1 MNSPIIAFFNNKG
14 GVGKTS
20 LVYHL
25 AWMYYD
31 LGLKVVAADLDP
43 QANLT
48 AAFLDEDRLEE
59 VWEESNINSYN
70 TIFRCIKPLLSG
82 IGDVAAPDL
91 EQIED
96 GLSLLIGD
104 LQLSGFEDELSS
116 QWSDCLDRKER
127 AFRVIS
133 AFWRILSRAAMSSNA
148 DVVLVDL
155 GPNLGAINRAALISA
170 DYVVVPLSPDL
181 FSLQGLKNLGPTLR
195 RWREEW
201 QERTSKNPAADLALP
216 TGKMQAVGYIVL
228 QHGVRSNR
236 PVKSFQRWIARI
248 PDIYRSEVIQ
258 QQNDLGETISNDPNR
273 LALLKH
279 YQSLMPMA
287 QESRKP
293 IFHLKPADGAIGAH
307 IYAVQ
312 AVFKDFR
319 DLAQKIANRTDI
331 HSSIA
336 EITAN
341 LGRMKLGQGELENAE
356 VLLKEALQQ
365 MESIGIKYQVAEV
378 NWDLAQLELHKFNQ
392 PLATQYYQTAHLLFS
407 ELGAAKDLERIESE
421 WSIATTSSHQR

>member
-1 MNSPIIAFFNNKG
+1 MTPPIIAFFNNKG

-25 AWMYYD
+25 AWMYCD
-31 LGLKVVAADLDP
+31 LGLQVVAADLDP

-59 VWEESNINSYN
+59 IWEGSDIEDYN
-70 TIFRCIKPLLSG
+70 TVFRCVKPLLTG
-82 IGDVAAPDL
+82 VGDITTPNL
-91 EQIED
+91 EKIED

-133 AFWRILSRAAMSSNA
+133 AFWRVLSQAASSNGA

-155 GPNLGAINRAALISA
+155 GPNLGAINRAALIAS

-181 FSLQGLKNLGPTLR
+181 FSLQGLKNLGPTVR

-201 QERTSKNPAADLALP
+201 QERIPKNPASDLLLP
-216 TGKMQAVGYIVL
+216 TGKMQPVGYIIL
-228 QHGVRSNR
+228 QHGVRFDR
-236 PVKSFQRWIARI
+236 PVQAFQRWIEKI
-248 PDIYRSEVIQ
+248 PHIYNSDVLQKRH
-258 QQNDLGETISNDPNR
+258 ETVTSSPSSDPNR

-287 QESRKP
+287 QESHKP

-307 IYAVQ
+307 TSAVKL
-312 AVFKDFR
+312 VHTDFMV
-319 DLAQKIANRTDI
+319 LAQKIADRTGLVLP
-331 HSSIA
+331 HNSLPL
-336 EITAN
+336 N
-341 LGRMKLGQGELENAE
+341 LE
-356 VLLKEALQQ
+356 VR
-365 MESIGIKYQVAEV
+365 V
-378 NWDLAQLELHKFNQ
+378 
-392 PLATQYYQTAHLLFS
+392 
-407 ELGAAKDLERIESE
+407 
-421 WSIATTSSHQR
+421 

>member
-1 MNSPIIAFFNNKG
+1 MTPPIIAFFNNKG

-25 AWMYYD
+25 AWMYFD
-31 LGLKVVAADLDP
+31 LGLKVIAADLDP

-59 VWEESNINSYN
+59 IWEGSNANSYN
-70 TIFRCIKPLLSG
+70 TVFRCVKPLLSG
-82 IGDVAAPDL
+82 VGDIATPNL
-91 EQIED
+91 EKIED

-133 AFWRILSRAAMSSNA
+133 AFWRVLSQAASIDSA

-155 GPNLGAINRAALISA
+155 GPNLGAINRAALIAS

-181 FSLQGLKNLGPTLR
+181 FSLQGLKNLGPTVR

-201 QERTSKNPAADLALP
+201 QERIPKNPALSLALP
-216 TGKMQAVGYIVL
+216 EGKMQPVGYVIL
-228 QHGVRSNR
+228 QHGVRFDR
-236 PVKSFQRWIARI
+236 PVKAFQRWIELI
-248 PDIYRSEVIQ
+248 QHIYNDEVIQ
-258 QQNDLGETISNDPNR
+258 KQDEIDLTPASDPNR

-287 QESRKP
+287 QESHKP

-307 IYAVQ
+307 VDAVRL
-312 AVFKDFR
+312 VYWDFKE
-319 DLAQKIANRTDI
+319 LAQKIAARTGLLLPDSQLV
-331 HSSIA
+331 SS
-336 EITAN
+336 
-341 LGRMKLGQGELENAE
+341 R
-356 VLLKEALQQ
+356 
-365 MESIGIKYQVAEV
+365 
-378 NWDLAQLELHKFNQ
+378 
-392 PLATQYYQTAHLLFS
+392 
-407 ELGAAKDLERIESE
+407 
-421 WSIATTSSHQR
+421 

>member
-1 MNSPIIAFFNNKG
+1 MTPPIIAFFNNKG

-25 AWMYYD
+25 AWMYFD
-31 LGLKVVAADLDP
+31 LGLRVVAADLDP

-59 VWEESNINSYN
+59 VWEGSDTDSYN
-70 TIFRCIKPLLSG
+70 TVFRCVKPLLSG
-82 IGDVAAPDL
+82 IGDIAAPNL
-91 EQIED
+91 ETIDD

-133 AFWRILSRAAMSSNA
+133 AFWRVLNQAASSHSA

-155 GPNLGAINRAALISA
+155 GPNLGAINRAALIAS
-170 DYVVVPLSPDL
+170 DYVVIPLSPDL
-181 FSLQGLKNLGPTLR
+181 FSLQGLKNLGPTVR

-201 QERTSKNPAADLALP
+201 QERIPKNPAPDLALP
-216 TGKMQAVGYIVL
+216 KGKMQPVGYVIL
-228 QHGVRSNR
+228 QQSVRFYR
-236 PVKSFQRWIARI
+236 PVQALQRWIERI
-248 PDIYRSEVIQ
+248 PHIYNTEVIQ
-258 QQNDLGETISNDPNR
+258 TQNKTVSTPSSDPNR

-307 IYAVQ
+307 IYAVRD
-312 AVFKDFR
+312 VYTNFKN
-319 DLAQKIANRTDI
+319 LAQKIAYRT
-331 HSSIA
+331 
-336 EITAN
+336 
-341 LGRMKLGQGELENAE
+341 ELSLPDFQLPLETE
-356 VLLKEALQQ
+356 LK
-365 MESIGIKYQVAEV
+365 
-378 NWDLAQLELHKFNQ
+378 
-392 PLATQYYQTAHLLFS
+392 
-407 ELGAAKDLERIESE
+407 
-421 WSIATTSSHQR
+421 

>member
-1 MNSPIIAFFNNKG
+1 MNAPIIAFFNNKG

-59 VWEESNINSYN
+59 VWEESDIKSYN

-82 IGDVAAPDL
+82 VGDIAAPDL

-133 AFWRILSRAAMSSNA
+133 AFWRILSQAATNSSA

-201 QERTSKNPAADLALP
+201 QERVIKNPAKDFLALP
-216 TGKMQAVGYIVL
+216 TGKMQAVGYIIL

-236 PVKSFQRWIARI
+236 PVKSFQRWIERI
-248 PDIYRSEVIQ
+248 PHIYRTEVIQ
-258 QQNDLGETISNDPNR
+258 QNDDVVENISNDPNR

-312 AVFKDFR
+312 DVFKDFKN
-319 DLAQKIANRTDI
+319 LAQKIADRTNI
-331 HSSIA
+331 HSGVADITS
-336 EITAN
+336 EIF
-341 LGRMKLGQGELENAE
+341 K
-356 VLLKEALQQ
+356 
-365 MESIGIKYQVAEV
+365 
-378 NWDLAQLELHKFNQ
+378 
-392 PLATQYYQTAHLLFS
+392 
-407 ELGAAKDLERIESE
+407 
-421 WSIATTSSHQR
+421 